1 MSESTP
7 SKECKNCGKDL
18 SSFDESNGKRPCP
31 NCGSKKRIEHA
42 RVKVPKVKSTV
53 RASATVNV
61 RIFSPLSKHLKKLM
75 EFHSGSVDGLQEK
88 ENSLGIILFA
98 HIFID
103 TYLYESLVD
112 SNVLTDK
119 EYQDECDH
127 IWNNRHDL
135 RANIKSILAGSS
147 KFNNLSKKKIPAI
160 EVKYYYLLKEHLGV
174 DFYKKFSENL
184 EDFRKLINLR
194 NEITHFKEYEVT
206 DINSDDRLKRR
217 IDLET
222 ANKLKNNAFNIAT
235 KIDSLVESD

>member
-1 MSESTP
+1 MNESTP

-18 SSFDESNGKRPCP
+18 SSFDESDGKKPCP
-31 NCGSKKRIEHA
+31 NCGSKKRI
-42 RVKVPKVKSTV
+42 KY
-53 RASATVNV
+53 ASAVSVTRTSTEVNA
-61 RIFSPLSKHLKKLM
+61 RLFSPLSDYLKNLM
-75 EFHSGSVDGLQEK
+75 EFHSEPVDGLQEK
-88 ENSLGIILFA
+88 ENSLVIILFT
-98 HIFID
+98 HIFMD

-135 RANIKSILAGSS
+135 RDDIKSILTGSS
-147 KFNNLSKKKIPAI
+147 KFNNLSKEKIPTI

-206 DINSDDRLKRR
+206 DINNDDRLKRR

-235 KIDSLVESD
+235 KIDSLVKSD

>member
-1 MSESTP
+1 MNDDSP

-31 NCGSKKRIEHA
+31 NCGSKKR
-42 RVKVPKVKSTV
+42 VKYAQAESVAHGS
-53 RASATVNV
+53 ASVNV
-61 RIFSPLSKHLKKLM
+61 KIFSPLSKHLKKVM

-112 SNVLTDK
+112 SNVLTDQ
-119 EYQDECDH
+119 EYQDDCDH

-135 RANIKSILAGSS
+135 RDDIKSILVGNS
-147 KFNNLSKKKIPAI
+147 KFNNLSREKIPAI
-160 EVKYYYLLKEHLGV
+160 EVKYYYLLKEHLGI
-174 DFYKKFSENL
+174 DFYDKFSENL
-184 EDFRKLINLR
+184 ENFRKLINLR

-206 DINSDDRLKRR
+206 DIDNDDRLKRR

-222 ANKLKNNAFNIAT
+222 ANELKNNAFNVAT
-235 KIDSLVESD
+235 KIDSLVEAD